1 MLNAKASEAVGLLD
15 FFVQEL
21 GKTRFRWPELP
32 KDRQLEAEFL
42 LASGQAGLGFEK
54 LLHDAPRV
62 LPWETRRDLFT
73 LFMRHTHLFHRAG
86 GLLKPKHHLMVH
98 MIQRCG
104 VAGNPLTYHTYRD
117 ESLNGTIAKI
127 ARSCHRWT
135 FGETTTGNLLF
146 CKSWIRM
153 WARTLEVT
161 KNSSTHNPSS
171 LSLSLSPICLPIDRC
186 VLRGLFCVCKKY

>member
-1 MLNAKASEAVGLLD
+1 MLNAKASEAVWLLG
-15 FFVQEL
+15 FVVQEL

-135 FGETTTGNLLF
+135 FGE
-146 CKSWIRM
+146 
-153 WARTLEVT
+153 
-161 KNSSTHNPSS
+161 KNH
-171 LSLSLSPICLPIDRC
+171 RKFA
-186 VLRGLFCVCKKY
+186 VLQELDQNVG